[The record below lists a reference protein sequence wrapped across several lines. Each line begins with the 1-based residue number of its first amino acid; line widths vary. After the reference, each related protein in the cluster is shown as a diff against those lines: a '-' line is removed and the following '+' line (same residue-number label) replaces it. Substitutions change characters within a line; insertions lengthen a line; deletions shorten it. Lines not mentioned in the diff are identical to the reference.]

1 MKRLTKRQMRI
12 FAVGQLGWSM
22 LSGIISAWFVTF
34 YLPTQSDIEG
44 GAQQYIVP
52 GLVIGGFLTILGLI
66 TALSRV
72 FDAVT
77 DPLIASMSDRS
88 KNKRGRRIPFMQ
100 KAAIPL
106 SAVTVLLFCAP
117 VEAISSTNII
127 WISVFIVLFYLFMT
141 MYCTTYNALISEF
154 GKTQDDRMYISTAIS
169 LTFFAGTML
178 AYTPF
183 VFAGMLRESYG
194 FAWSYRIC
202 FIVLAVIACICMMI
216 PTFALKEKEFVDT
229 KPSETNMFKSLG
241 ATFRNGSFRTF
252 VGSDIMYWVGLTLF
266 QTGLPFFVKVSMNI
280 DESFTMYFLGGMTV
294 LSACFYPIVSGLVKK
309 FGKKKLVI
317 SGFLGLALAY
327 VVATLIGI
335 LGTAENPGLLEMGTI
350 PGVYFGIAICV
361 IAAFPMA
368 LLGIIPQ
375 SIVADVAE
383 ADGIETGENREGMFF
398 AARTFAM
405 KFGQSL
411 AMLIFTSLAIIGT
424 TQNTNSN
431 DITASVLGMTIVG
444 VVAVVFCVLGALIL
458 GFYNEKKVMATIDEK
473 NKVAETSPAEEVSS
487 NEETP
492 VEETTTEEAPAEE
505 TPVEEAAA
513 TEETATEEAPVSED
527 APVEETADT
536 AVPSE
541 TVASNDTDEKPT
553 AAEIEQEINEINET
567 PVEEAPA
574 AEEAPAEEIKSAAA
588 EIEEEEDTGIITK
601 FPDDTEEE

>member
-1 MKRLTKRQMRI
+1 MTIRVFTREEIMKRLTKRQMRI
-12 FAVGQLGWSM
+12 FALGQLGWST

-34 YLPTQSDIEG
+34 YLPTQNDIDS
-44 GAQQYIVP
+44 GAIQYITP
-52 GLVIGGFLTILGLI
+52 GLVIGGFLTLLGLI

-77 DPLIASMSDRS
+77 DPLIASLSDRS

-100 KAAIPL
+100 YAAVPL
-106 SAVTVLLFCAP
+106 SVVTVLLFCAP
-117 VEAISSTNII
+117 VEEISSWNVA

-141 MYCTTYNALISEF
+141 MYCTPYNALISEF

-183 VFAGMLRESYG
+183 MLAGLLRGNVG

-202 FIVLAVIACICMMI
+202 FVVLAVIACICMLI
-216 PTFALKEKEFVDT
+216 PTFALNEKDFVET
-229 KPSETNMFKSLG
+229 KPSNANMFKSLG
-241 ATFRNGSFRTF
+241 ATFRNGNFRTF
-252 VGSDIMYWVGLTLF
+252 VFSDIMYWVGLTLF
-266 QTGLPFFVKVSMNI
+266 QTGLPFFVKVSMKL
-280 DESFTMYFLGGMTV
+280 DESFTMIFLGSMTI
-294 LSACFYPIVSGLVKK
+294 LSAAFYPIVPKLVKK

-327 VVATLIGI
+327 VVAGLIGVI
-335 LGTAENPGLLEMGTI
+335 GTDIISGI
-350 PGVYFGIAICV
+350 VYGVLICV

-383 ADGIETGENREGMFF
+383 ADGYETGENREGMFF

-411 AMLIFTSLAIIGT
+411 AMLVFTSLAIIGT

-444 VVAVVFCVLGALIL
+444 FVAVAFCSLGALIL
-458 GFYNEKKVMATIDEK
+458 SFYNEKKVMSVISKKNEKTHDSGDSID
-473 NKVAETSPAEEVSS
+473 
-487 NEETP
+487 
-492 VEETTTEEAPAEE
+492 
-505 TPVEEAAA
+505 
-513 TEETATEEAPVSED
+513 
-527 APVEETADT
+527 
-536 AVPSE
+536 
-541 TVASNDTDEKPT
+541 
-553 AAEIEQEINEINET
+553 
-567 PVEEAPA
+567 
-574 AEEAPAEEIKSAAA
+574 
-588 EIEEEEDTGIITK
+588 
-601 FPDDTEEE
+601 

>member
-141 MYCTTYNALISEF
+141 MYCTPYNALISEF

-183 VFAGMLRESYG
+183 VFAGMLREAYG

-266 QTGLPFFVKVSMNI
+266 QTGLPFFVKVSMKI

-317 SGFLGLALAY
+317 TGFLGLALAY
-327 VVATLIGI
+327 VIATLIGI
-335 LGTAENPGLLEMGTI
+335 LGTAENPGLLGI
-350 PGVYFGIAICV
+350 GSVPGVYFGIAICV

-383 ADGIETGENREGMFF
+383 ADGIVTGENREGMFF

-444 VVAVVFCVLGALIL
+444 VVAVVFCVLGAIIL
-458 GFYNEKKVMATIDEK
+458 GFYNEKKVMATIDTK
-473 NKVAETSPAEEVSS
+473 NSPM
-487 NEETP
+487 
-492 VEETTTEEAPAEE
+492 EEAPAE
-505 TPVEEAAA
+505 T
-513 TEETATEEAPVSED
+513 
-527 APVEETADT
+527 
-536 AVPSE
+536 
-541 TVASNDTDEKPT
+541 
-553 AAEIEQEINEINET
+553 
-567 PVEEAPA
+567 
-574 AEEAPAEEIKSAAA
+574 AEEAPAETAEEAPAETA
-588 EIEEEEDTGIITK
+588 EEAPVETAEEAPVETAEEAPVETAEEAPVETAEEAPVETAEEAPTEEQPTVEEIEQEVMAITEEPVEEPREDEEDSGRILK
-601 FPDDTEEE
+601 FPDDEEGE